1 LSCKIL
7 FCTIDCTV
15 HSVNFKIEN
24 EIGDKM
30 GKLLETVLV
39 IKLCYLTRVPLFE
52 KNNTVAGYL
61 GLFDK

>member
-1 LSCKIL
+1 
-7 FCTIDCTV
+7 
-15 HSVNFKIEN
+15 VNFKIEN